1 MSDISKNI
9 KRLRQEKALTQDELA
24 EKLHVTRQAVSNWE
38 NDKNHPDIELLMGMA
53 ELFEVD
59 INELLYRPVQ
69 KQNSS
74 WRWLPAWT
82 GATVVFVMWAALWI
96 FGWSAN
102 MYKNATYVATYDWL
116 YRRVLLGV
124 AYLLSGV
131 VLSLCIRQ
139 WRDLYVRDKR
149 VRRLLLVFAV
159 IPPLLYCVFGVC
171 SIFGKTAW
179 IRSIE
184 LWYVIY
190 LYPNPW
196 IYLLSG
202 WILGCLVPIRS
213 WGMEQERGR
222 KRWMLTLLLLC
233 ALGAG
238 LIEWL
243 GTVAK
248 TFCGT
253 ALQFHM
259 STAEARIDWLKALAF
274 LNFGGTVATF
284 LWSKRDIAPKTKR
297 GKICLAV
304 MAVALL
310 ISLLG
315 LVSFDHAIYRG
326 AFLSYP
332 EVRAFGRW
340 LLKQNFSFLFII
352 PGFLLLCSLLPKR
365 EQRVDFPENIQ

>member
-9 KRLRQEKALTQDELA
+9 KRLRQEKGLTQDELA

-53 ELFEVD
+53 DLFGVD

-69 KQNSS
+69 KQNSG

-82 GATVVFVMWAALWI
+82 GATVVFFLWAALWI
-96 FGWSAN
+96 FGWSAK
-102 MYKNATYVATYDWL
+102 MFQFSAYVGIYYWVYD
-116 YRRVLLGV
+116 RVLLGL
-124 AYLLSGV
+124 AYLLSGIV
-131 VLSLCIRQ
+131 VVLCIRQ

-149 VRRLLLVFAV
+149 VRRLLLVLAL
-159 IPPLLYCVFGVC
+159 IPLLLYCVLGIH

-190 LYPNPW
+190 IYPSPW
-196 IYLLSG
+196 ICLLSG
-202 WILGCLVPIRS
+202 LILGCLVPIRS

-222 KRWMLTLLLLC
+222 KRWMLALFLLC

-248 TFCGT
+248 NFYGE
-253 ALQFHM
+253 ALSLHM
-259 STAEARIDWLKALAF
+259 STAEVRVDWLKALAF
-274 LNFGGTVATF
+274 LNFGGVAATF
-284 LWSKRDIAPKTKR
+284 LWSKRDTAPKSKR
-297 GKICLAV
+297 GKICLVV
-304 MAVALL
+304 MGVVLL
-310 ISLLG
+310 IALLG

-340 LLKQNFSFLFII
+340 LLKQNYAFLFTL
-352 PGFLLLCSLLPKR
+352 PGFLLFWALLPKR

>member
-9 KRLRQEKALTQDELA
+9 KRLRREKGLTQDELA

-53 ELFEVD
+53 ELFGVD
-59 INELLYRPVQ
+59 IKELLYRPVQ

-82 GATVVFVMWAALWI
+82 GATAVFVLWAALWI
-96 FGWSAN
+96 FGWSAK
-102 MYKNATYVATYDWL
+102 MFQSSTYVSIYYWVYD
-116 YRRVLLGV
+116 RVLLGL
-124 AYLLSGV
+124 AYLLSGIV
-131 VLSLCIRQ
+131 VVLCIRQ

-149 VRRLLLVFAV
+149 VRRLLLVLAL
-159 IPPLLYCVFGVC
+159 IPSLLYCVLGAY
-171 SIFGKTAW
+171 SIVGIA
-179 IRSIE
+179 IRRVA
-184 LWYVIY
+184 LWHIKYF
-190 LYPNPW
+190 YPNPW
-196 IYLLSG
+196 ICLLSG
-202 WILGCLVPIRS
+202 LILGCLVPIRS

-222 KRWMLTLLLLC
+222 KRWMLALILLC
-233 ALGAG
+233 ALGVG
-238 LIEWL
+238 LMEGLGAVVETLSGMVRGFKASTIE
-243 GTVAK
+243 V
-248 TFCGT
+248 
-253 ALQFHM
+253 
-259 STAEARIDWLKALAF
+259 RIDWLKALAF
-274 LNFGGTVATF
+274 LNFGGVVATF

-304 MAVALL
+304 MAVVLL

-340 LLKQNFSFLFII
+340 LLKQNYAFLFTL
-352 PGFLLLCSLLPKR
+352 PGFLLFWALLPKR